1 MRAVIERHFR
11 SGRRGSNSNAVQ
23 KDALRLPAAIFE
35 QLVHDLLNRRH
46 EDGKIV
52 FRVPVEMQEDL
63 VVHVG

>member
-1 MRAVIERHFR
+1 
-11 SGRRGSNSNAVQ
+11 VQ